1 MACHLASAWPEKVI
15 ASSRDKVHPA
25 KNPPALEGG
34 AQASLARP
42 EPLSGLWESCSRAPK
57 HVPLLRTAVCWTAG
71 ALDVQGSTGEARV
84 SPSWGE
90 GGRRVSPSWGRK
102 CSPGLKAWAGKG
114 TRARE
119 PGCFRKLGRVSSQK

>member
-57 HVPLLRTAVCWTAG
+57 HVPLLRTAVRWTAG

-90 GGRRVSPSWGRK
+90 GGVVSPHHGGGNALQASR
-102 CSPGLKAWAGKG
+102 PGLG
-114 TRARE
+114 RE
-119 PGCFRKLGRVSSQK
+119 LEPESPAVSES